1 MKYKILFLSEIIG
14 SGGGGIASE
23 RIIDSFND
31 YKTKVISLTNEKNLF
46 FIVKYL
52 IIKFYYR
59 LVRYFI
65 TNSLKFNFNSFNPD
79 IGVYSLK
86 DIDRKINDF
95 KPDIIIVTW
104 IEFLIS
110 LKTLYQLKTKYNSNI
125 IFVAMDNHLFTGGC
139 RYVNECNNYK
149 NHCNNCYALKKN
161 FRHISV
167 KNFKFYRDYFNKL
180 NPMFML
186 PSNHSINFF
195 KSLELKFKYFEFDY
209 WPIQFEKMHI
219 NKKDDFISQKKDKII
234 GKDIVK
240 QKKIIICPIQKFDE
254 PRKGWNYLYY
264 SIMDYQNQLSDNEIN
279 IHFLFIG
286 KIEKHHKELF
296 KNFRVSYNF
305 YDYLNRKSLEELYSI
320 SDFGVV
326 PSIQE
331 WAAISTN
338 EMMTFGLPV
347 INFKTGSSKNIII
360 DGKNGFI
367 VDLKNVYEL
376 SEKLKFINYMENSK
390 MDDMKSFTKN
400 FAFNNFQPTQ
410 FKEKLLQ
417 LHENKN

>member
-1 MKYKILFLSEIIG
+1 MKYKLLFLSEIIG

-86 DIDRKINDF
+86 DIDRKIKDF

-149 NHCNNCYALKKN
+149 DNCNNCYALKKI
-161 FRHISV
+161 FVI
-167 KNFKFYRDYFNKL
+167 
-180 NPMFML
+180 
-186 PSNHSINFF
+186 
-195 KSLELKFKYFEFDY
+195 
-209 WPIQFEKMHI
+209 
-219 NKKDDFISQKKDKII
+219 
-234 GKDIVK
+234 
-240 QKKIIICPIQKFDE
+240 
-254 PRKGWNYLYY
+254 
-264 SIMDYQNQLSDNEIN
+264 
-279 IHFLFIG
+279 FL
-286 KIEKHHKELF
+286 
-296 KNFRVSYNF
+296 
-305 YDYLNRKSLEELYSI
+305 
-320 SDFGVV
+320 
-326 PSIQE
+326 
-331 WAAISTN
+331 
-338 EMMTFGLPV
+338 
-347 INFKTGSSKNIII
+347 
-360 DGKNGFI
+360 
-367 VDLKNVYEL
+367 
-376 SEKLKFINYMENSK
+376 
-390 MDDMKSFTKN
+390 
-400 FAFNNFQPTQ
+400 
-410 FKEKLLQ
+410 
-417 LHENKN
+417 